1 MDMLFVLVDDTVKV
15 GDMCDLIKDINHIR
29 YIAKY
34 LDTITYEVICNIGKR
49 VKRIY
54 IKNNLSI

>member
-1 MDMLFVLVDDTVKV
+1 MDMLFVLIDDTVKV
-15 GDMCDLIKDINHIR
+15 GDMCDLIKDIDHIR

-54 IKNNLSI
+54 IKN

>member
-1 MDMLFVLVDDTVKV
+1 MDMLFVLIDDTVKV
-15 GDMCDLIKDINHIR
+15 GDMCDLIKDIDHIR

-49 VKRIY
+49 VKRI
-54 IKNNLSI
+54 S

>member
-1 MDMLFVLVDDTVKV
+1 MDMLFVLIDDTVKV
-15 GDMCDLIKDINHIR
+15 GDMCDLIKDIDHIR

>member
-15 GDMCDLIKDINHIR
+15 GDMCDVIKDIDHIR